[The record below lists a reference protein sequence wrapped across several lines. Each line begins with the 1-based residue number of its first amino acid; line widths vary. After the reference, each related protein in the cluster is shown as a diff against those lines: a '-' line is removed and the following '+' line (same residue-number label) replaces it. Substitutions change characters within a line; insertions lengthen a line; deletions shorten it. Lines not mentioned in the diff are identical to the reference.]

1 LINPPEGADTG
12 PLDLP
17 NARDSSEDARTAMPQ
32 HTTANSPEKD
42 PSVAVDG
49 DELGGALTEE
59 SQVLVD
65 TAEFDAASET
75 YASDF
80 TDWVDSRRT
89 EIAVHWGTLVA
100 QRTGRSYEP
109 VDPLLARFYDLCL
122 RLLPA
127 CLGPYRSQFVPLF
140 RTLAELYGSVG
151 AARGLAAGEIIE
163 EVQILRD
170 LLIRRLFAEP
180 PRFKRAPVLL
190 REILRLNRL
199 VDRSVTYASVGHTDA
214 MFFTL
219 FQGSGVPAVLSDEL
233 RGELNEQLDEIEK
246 DTKELLRILSR
257 Q

>member
-1 LINPPEGADTG
+1 
-12 PLDLP
+12 
-17 NARDSSEDARTAMPQ
+17 MPR
-32 HTTANSPEKD
+32 HKPANSPEND
-42 PSVAVDG
+42 PPVKVDG
-49 DELGGALTEE
+49 AELSGALAEE
-59 SQVLVD
+59 GRALVE
-65 TAEFDAASET
+65 AEDFDASSET
-75 YASDF
+75 YARDF
-80 TDWVDSRRT
+80 TEWVNSRRS
-89 EIAVHWGTLVA
+89 EISARWGTLVA
-100 QRTGRSYEP
+100 QRTGPSYES
-109 VDPLLARFYDLCL
+109 VDPLLARFYDLFL

-180 PRFKRAPVLL
+180 PQFKRAPVLL
-190 REILRLNRL
+190 REILRLNRM

-233 RGELNEQLDEIEK
+233 REELNEQLDEIEK
-246 DTKELLRILSR
+246 DSEELLRILSR